1 MKYFLKLQIIILT
14 IVAVCGLS
22 ARPQSM
28 DSKSSQEKID
38 LGFKYAE
45 NGEYEK
51 AIELLSTFVSDSATS
66 AGSVMHPLDK
76 LIITAH
82 IGRCYK
88 ATNDNDRALQYLL
101 KADSLCGRSM
111 PIFYKYVLPYYTDI
125 IDIYTKINKRDIAL
139 DWGRKWL
146 GMTKRSFGD
155 NSKEAAECYLRLF
168 SMCIKAGDQ
177 AQAAKYLKQF
187 IKIGNLDDYE
197 EEDALWI
204 LNLFITYSELCYN
217 LNQVDES
224 IEFAENFEKLFSQEL
239 YGSKIHLRCLND
251 LFVFYSAVNPQIA
264 ELYLEKALSIIEG
277 SEDEEIL
284 NSQEAYNAFNN
295 LALSLQE
302 EDPAQAAE
310 ILQFLVASYEEKG
323 LTRNIG
329 YATTLNNLGLLYQ
342 PGSEEANEYFR
353 EAFDTMINISAAD
366 ISQIITLGHN
376 LLVGLSF
383 SGDEE
388 EMIAVVGRIQERLS
402 EALRGSFKN
411 LTEKE
416 RTLYW
421 NQVKAW
427 YQIILPEIA
436 VNIDNPA
443 LWGLFY
449 DGLLQSR
456 SILLSS
462 TRSLK
467 TLIEESNDENLKRL
481 YSQYSD
487 MSSIEAHSIMASLEE
502 RLLSESKKYGDFMD
516 QFQISHADIMNT
528 LKDDEVAIEFVRYEP
543 AAYEFM
549 LGNIENLPVFDNQYY
564 ALVQPSN
571 QSQPTAIK
579 ICNEQDLKNW
589 SLKSLY
595 SSVWK
600 PIESYLAGKH
610 RVYFSPD
617 GDLFSLPIECAQDSD
632 GKSIG
637 EKVAAF
643 RVSSTRE
650 AVPKNNITDGNGV
663 VLFGGMQYD
672 LSVDEMK
679 KDADRYRDVTEEM
692 VKERGTRA
700 ELKSTQPLPGAEKE
714 VIAINGLLATN
725 SKLGEG
731 KLYSGKIATEA
742 AFKSYSGRRPKI
754 LHIATHG
761 FYNSDNPLQNNVA
774 TTENEIL
781 EFERNAMTHSGLLFA
796 GADNV
801 RFDEPIP
808 AEIEDGVLNAYEISE
823 MNLHGTDIVVLSACR
838 TGLGEVSGD
847 GVFGLQRG
855 FKKAGVN
862 AILMS
867 LWNVDDDATC
877 AFMEEFYRSLMANYG
892 KEGSKRIALEDA
904 RNFVKAQPQWS
915 RPYYWAAFILL
926 DGI

>member
-1 MKYFLKLQIIILT
+1 MKLHFIILA
-14 IVAVCGLS
+14 IAAVCGVS
-22 ARPQSM
+22 AWPQLR
-28 DSKSSQEKID
+28 DSKTQQEKIA
-38 LGFKYAE
+38 LGFQYAG

-51 AIELLSTFVSDSATS
+51 AIELLSTFDNDTTPFSESRVSA
-66 AGSVMHPLDK
+66 LDK
-76 LIITAH
+76 LLITAH

-88 ATNDNDRALQYLL
+88 AINNYDMALQYLL
-101 KADSLCGRSM
+101 KADSLTRRI
-111 PIFYKYVLPYYTDI
+111 PLYYRYLLPYYNDI
-125 IDIYTKINKRDIAL
+125 IDIYTQTNKRDMAL
-139 DWGRKWL
+139 EWGRRQL
-146 GMTKRSFGD
+146 AMTKRSFGET
-155 NSKEAAECYLRLF
+155 SKETADCYLSFFRNC
-168 SMCIKAGDQ
+168 MMTGDQ
-177 AQAAKYLKQF
+177 AMAAKYLQQF
-187 IKIGNLDDYE
+187 INIFKINPDIFDE
-197 EEDALWI
+197 EEAQWI
-204 LNLFITYSELCYN
+204 IDLLITSCELCYN
-217 LNQVDES
+217 LNQMEDALKSAES
-224 IEFAENFEKLFSQEL
+224 LEVLLSDEL
-239 YGSKIHLRCLND
+239 YGSRQHLRCLND
-251 LFVFYSAVNPQIA
+251 LFVIYLPINPEIA
-264 ELYLEKALSIIEG
+264 DTYLEKALSIIEE
-277 SEDEEIL
+277 SEDGEII
-284 NSQEAYNAFNN
+284 NSQETYNAFNN
-295 LALSLQE
+295 LAISLKD
-302 EDPAQAAE
+302 EDAGQRAE
-310 ILQFLVASYEEKG
+310 ILQFLVDSYKEKG
-323 LTRNIG
+323 LTKNVG
-329 YATTLNNLGLLYQ
+329 YATALNNLGLLYEL
-342 PGSEEANEYFR
+342 GSEESNTYFR
-353 EAFDTMINISAAD
+353 EAFDTIINIGAAD
-366 ISQIITLGHN
+366 ISKIITLGHN

-383 SGDEE
+383 TGDTELI
-388 EMIAVVGRIQERLS
+388 IAVIGQIQERLS
-402 EALRGSFKN
+402 EALRESFKN

-421 NQVKAW
+421 NQVKSW
-427 YQIILPEIA
+427 YQILMPEIA
-436 VNIDNPA
+436 VNIDDPV

-467 TLIEESNDENLKRL
+467 SLIEESDDENLKRL
-481 YSQYSD
+481 YSQYSE
-487 MSSIEAHSIMASLEE
+487 MSSLEAHSIMASLEQ
-502 RLLSESKKYGDFMD
+502 RLLADSKRYGDFMD

-543 AAYEFM
+543 SAYEFM

-679 KDADRYRDVTEEM
+679 NDADRFRDVTEEM

-742 AFKSYSGRRPKI
+742 AFKSYSGKRPRI
-754 LHIATHG
+754 IHIATHG
-761 FYNSDNPLQNNVA
+761 FFNTDITSEDREVFA
-774 TTENEIL
+774 VEDEII
-781 EFERNAMTHSGLLFA
+781 EFERNAMKHSGLLFA

-823 MNLHGTDIVVLSACR
+823 LNLHGTDIVVLSACR